1 MALAIDKDGKVYDK
15 KLTMS
20 EEAITKIISSSDKEQ
35 HRNILKRATKAKIV
49 RRIAS

>member
-1 MALAIDKDGKVYDK
+1 MALAVNKDGKVYNK

-20 EEAITKIISSSDKEQ
+20 EESISKIISNSNKEH
-35 HRNILKRATKAKIV
+35 HRNILRRATKTKIV